1 MSEESDAQPGIG
13 PRPPRRPRP
22 PVRPNTVV
30 VQTVQLQP
38 DGGLQVSYYLP
49 ETDLKA
55 NGVLHMHTV
64 IIPFGDQYDDEIETF
79 RDALVQVL
87 LDVLDDLP
95 NLPNDLSPATEGLAP
110 KSAEV
115 PFDPQADLPEV
126 SLPRFG
132 Q

>member
-1 MSEESDAQPGIG
+1 MPSSI
-13 PRPPRRPRP
+13 
-22 PVRPNTVV
+22 V
-30 VQTVQLQP
+30 VQTVQLQS
-38 DGGLQVSYYLP
+38 DGGVQVSYYLP

-64 IIPFGDQYDDEIETF
+64 IIPAGDQYDDEIGAF
-79 RDALVQVL
+79 RDALTHLL

-95 NLPNDLSPATEGLAP
+95 TLPTEAQLRSERP
-110 KSAEV
+110 RRPPPEV
-115 PFDPQADLPEV
+115 PFDPQAGLPEV

>member
-1 MSEESDAQPGIG
+1 MSEESDAQPGIAH
-13 PRPPRRPRP
+13 RAHRNPRRPP
-22 PVRPNTVV
+22 TPNTVV

-79 RDALVQVL
+79 RDALVHVL

-95 NLPNDLSPATEGLAP
+95 NLPNDEPPAAVGPARTP
-110 KSAEV
+110 PEV
-115 PFDPQADLPEV
+115 PFAPQADLPEV